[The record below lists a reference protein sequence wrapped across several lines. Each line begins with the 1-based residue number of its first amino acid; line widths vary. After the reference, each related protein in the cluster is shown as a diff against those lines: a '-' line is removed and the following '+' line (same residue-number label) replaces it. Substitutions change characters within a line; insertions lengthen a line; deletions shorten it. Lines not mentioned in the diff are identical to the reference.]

1 MLLLNS
7 HKPLKGKV
15 SENELFNE
23 KKKKEKKVFYLTVT
37 NAREEVVDG
46 IWWCWNT
53 DGASRLKNPRNLS
66 NNNREAPKYHIFGC
80 YVRN

>member
-23 KKKKEKKVFYLTVT
+23 KKKKKRKVFYLF
-37 NAREEVVDG
+37 NCEF
-46 IWWCWNT
+46 IK
-53 DGASRLKNPRNLS
+53 SS
-66 NNNREAPKYHIFGC
+66 MI
-80 YVRN
+80 

>member
-23 KKKKEKKVFYLTVT
+23 KKKKKKVFYLTV
-37 NAREEVVDG
+37 N
-46 IWWCWNT
+46 
-53 DGASRLKNPRNLS
+53 S
-66 NNNREAPKYHIFGC
+66 
-80 YVRN
+80 